1 MSSKQ
6 TASEVIRLE
15 HICRSYPPSTHA
27 LQDVTLSLYAGHSVA
42 ITGQSGSGK
51 STLLGI
57 LGLLDQPT
65 EGTYL
70 FDGEDVARF
79 SSTKRALLRRKS
91 LGFIFQ
97 SFNLID
103 YLTVCENVMFPLD
116 NSTLTMQEKNNLV
129 DTQLERVGLLHR
141 TMVKTSD
148 LSGGERQRVAIA
160 RALACK
166 PRVLLCDEPTGNLDT
181 CNSDHILQLLL
192 SSVTSDS
199 LVIIVTH
206 DSGIAK
212 ACDQH
217 IVLRDGCI
225 VGNDITQAVMVK
237 NSEHTRLAAQLL
249 TTGEGHN
256 A

>member
-1 MSSKQ
+1 MSSSQ
-6 TASEVIRLE
+6 PASEVIRLA
-15 HICRSYPPSTHA
+15 HICRSYPPATYA
-27 LQDVTLSLYAGHSVA
+27 LQDVTLKLYTGHSVA

-79 SSTKRALLRRKS
+79 SATKRALLRRKS

-103 YLTVCENVMFPLD
+103 YLTVRENVMFPLA
-116 NSTLTMQEKNNLV
+116 NSNLAMQEKVELV
-129 DTQLERVGLLHR
+129 DKQLARVGLSHR
-141 TMVKTSD
+141 MMVNTSD

-181 CNSDHILQLLL
+181 HNSERILQLLL
-192 SSVTSDS
+192 SSVTPDS

-206 DSGIAK
+206 DPGIAK

-217 IVLRDGCI
+217 IVLRDGHI
-225 VGNDITQAVMVK
+225 VSSDIPQDDK
-237 NSEHTRLAAQLL
+237 PISIDNSQFATEP
-249 TTGEGHN
+249 TTISEG